1 MSIYRKFDIQIT
13 SNQKP
18 FKSFAK
24 SSCESY
30 MKLSLVY
37 LKILHCKLQSH
48 QYLNLTSIK
57 YAFSIIFK

>member
-30 MKLSLVY
+30 MKLSIVY

-48 QYLNLTSIK
+48 Q
-57 YAFSIIFK
+57 